1 MNKVLTLADHP
12 SARLKADSDWLKSLK
27 LAARAQ
33 AILWSQTDIKV
44 RMAIMAQAEQEY
56 LREHKEQ

>member
-1 MNKVLTLADHP
+1 VNKVLTLADHP

-27 LAARAQ
+27 VAARAQ
-33 AILWSQTDIKV
+33 AILWSQIPITI
-44 RMAIMAQAEQEY
+44 RQAILAQAEQEY